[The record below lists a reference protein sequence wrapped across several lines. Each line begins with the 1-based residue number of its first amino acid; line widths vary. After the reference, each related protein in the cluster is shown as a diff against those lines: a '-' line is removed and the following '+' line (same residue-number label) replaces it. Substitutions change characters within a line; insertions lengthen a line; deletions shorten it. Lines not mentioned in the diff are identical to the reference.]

1 MLILT
6 NFSGFL
12 LRWRRRI
19 DGGDAHLTDSGVK
32 GQAHRFAAFEC
43 LAKKLPREE
52 RLNFESDLALAFAR
66 TVMRLIA
73 AATELAETHVP

>member
-19 DGGDAHLTDSGVK
+19 DGGDAHLTDCGVK
-32 GQAHRFAAFEC
+32 GQAHRVAAFEC